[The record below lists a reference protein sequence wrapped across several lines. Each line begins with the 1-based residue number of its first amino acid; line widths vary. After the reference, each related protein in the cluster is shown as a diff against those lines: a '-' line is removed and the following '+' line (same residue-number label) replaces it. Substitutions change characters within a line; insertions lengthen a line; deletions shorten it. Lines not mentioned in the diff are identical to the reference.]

1 MIMFLPYFMEV
12 KAQVIIKQ
20 TLHSDV
26 SKSIE

>member
-1 MIMFLPYFMEV
+1 MEV